1 MGDKKNAIKKLQ
13 QAIKSVKYPQPFEL
27 KEMDIGSPREY
38 LKFYHYLFLDYSPQ
52 LAHEILTKHNMEL
65 NSKNDKAFV
74 DGVYKLMR
82 DMFDYVPKLTRD
94 HFFSTGYSQ
103 VKANMTCEIVSH
115 IQSKLKS
122 QQPSSSCL
130 ASSNPGYSSL
140 PRNIKTSVSNT
151 SIDTAKSVTPNKS
164 LHSHRAPT
172 RTNSTRLCQQ
182 NSNGSKSPPASAAH
196 VDLSAVTK
204 ALENV
209 FLKVDTLNNRL
220 TCFEDKVNPAPAP
233 EPVPAAEE
241 QSDNVTIS
249 KTQFQELMSR
259 LAALEKQNDNF
270 RSRITILE
278 TQYLVTKSS
287 KPSRRE
293 SMDNTAD
300 KTVFHS
306 FIDTTNVEDEDETDK
321 DENADSFVEIND
333 DTGRS
338 EVVQSLLITPANKA
352 MYGGLGKVGLGM
364 YQGMP
369 VEYEKNELT
378 PTNSSVTPKFESSQI
393 MRAKDLVCRASNLSK
408 DLSRDSNMKSM

>member
-1 MGDKKNAIKKLQ
+1 
-13 QAIKSVKYPQPFEL
+13 
-27 KEMDIGSPREY
+27 MDIGSPREY
-38 LKFYHYLFLDYSPQ
+38 LKFYHYLFMDYSPVIAQ
-52 LAHEILTKHNMEL
+52 EILTKHNMEL
-65 NSKNDKAFV
+65 NSKNDKAFI

-103 VKANMTCEIVSH
+103 VKANMTCEIIAH

-130 ASSNPGYSSL
+130 ASVSSGYSSL

-151 SIDTAKSVTPNKS
+151 SIDTPQVKSQVVTPNKS

-172 RTNSTRLCQQ
+172 RSNSVRLCQQ
-182 NSNGSKSPPASAAH
+182 SNSKSPPATGQ
-196 VDLSAVTK
+196 VDLTAVTK

-220 TCFEDKVNPAPAP
+220 TAFEDKVNP
-233 EPVPAAEE
+233 ERSMPVKEDPTD
-241 QSDNVTIS
+241 SVTIS
-249 KTQFQELMSR
+249 KTQFQELMAR
-259 LAALEKQNDNF
+259 LASLEKQNDNF

-287 KPSRRE
+287 KPSYRE
-293 SMDNTAD
+293 SMDNMAD

-306 FIDTTNVEDEDETDK
+306 FIDTTNIDDDDDDDDENR
-321 DENADSFVEIND
+321 DENADSLVEIND

-352 MYGGLGKVGLGM
+352 MYGGLGKVGSGM

-369 VEYEKNELT
+369 VEYEKNDLT
-378 PTNSSVTPKFESSQI
+378 PTNSSITPKLESSQI
-393 MRAKDLVCRASNLSK
+393 MRAKDLVCR
-408 DLSRDSNMKSM
+408 